1 MALFRRTVVVQDETP
16 TADGTYD
23 YDLPINPLSH
33 LIFTHKCL
41 NAGVNTK
48 ATLAQMLGA
57 IEKVEITQF
66 GATVISLNGADL
78 YALNCYLL
86 GKQPW
91 QGNIINTDNA
101 VRFMTLM
108 IPFGR
113 KLYDPGE
120 CMPATARGELTLKIQ
135 TDIADTGYDG
145 VIFQVE
151 AVELLE
157 ATPTRRLKYTTI
169 SHTPSATGESD
180 IDLPIG
186 NPYVGL
192 LVYSTTVPD
201 GTSWTTT
208 VDWVKLLIDNTEKY
222 YSKANWESLH
232 GDFINRLDPAVAW
245 SEKIHME
252 NLAAT
257 YTQNVDTAAEEV
269 VDTDLE
275 NYAVLDFDPRGND
288 MFLCETAGASSVT
301 LRINAGDTNAC
312 RVIPIE
318 LVSIT

>member
-201 GTSWTTT
+201 GT
-208 VDWVKLLIDNTEKY
+208 
-222 YSKANWESLH
+222 
-232 GDFINRLDPAVAW
+232 
-245 SEKIHME
+245 
-252 NLAAT
+252 
-257 YTQNVDTAAEEV
+257 NVDTAAEEV